1 MILLATRIARNYNNV
16 PVLVKTA
23 YFLRNLLIVQLL
35 LGIGA
40 YLGKFT
46 QSGIVLNPYI
56 VPLGDDPCDCRCA
69 YACNLSYFNSA
80 VISSVDA
87 LAFDATIADI
97 IETGFPMT
105 PSTESDLVL
114 DVPASRVRRRAVDYF
129 ALTKPRIVAMVLIT
143 TAAGFYL
150 GAQGS
155 PDYLV
160 LLHTLIG
167 TALTGG
173 GTLALNQLM
182 EREADALMVRTRT
195 RPLPDGR
202 LLPVD
207 ALVFG
212 LLLTVCGI
220 GYLGWA
226 SLWRSASSRTY
237 RRHVSPHIYTTQTAN
252 LAVQPYR
259 GSSRSTPSCH
269 RLGSRTRVIGIE
281 AWILFT
287 IMFLWQVPHSLAI
300 GWLYR
305 DDFAKAKFCLFP
317 VIDPNGKATGRQVV
331 LNCALLFAVGF
342 LPYLLVLQVWATASP
357 PFFSAASFS
366 GMGSILHALC
376 STRCGSAASLRVT
389 NLSTQQFSPH
399 SH

>member
-1 MILLATRIARNYNNV
+1 
-16 PVLVKTA
+16 
-23 YFLRNLLIVQLL
+23 
-35 LGIGA
+35 
-40 YLGKFT
+40 
-46 QSGIVLNPYI
+46 
-56 VPLGDDPCDCRCA
+56 
-69 YACNLSYFNSA
+69 
-80 VISSVDA
+80 
-87 LAFDATIADI
+87 
-97 IETGFPMT
+97 MT
-105 PSTESDLVL
+105 PSTDSNLVL
-114 DVPASRVRRRAVDYF
+114 DVPASRIRRRAVDYF
-129 ALTKPRIVAMVLIT
+129 ELTKPRIVAMILIT

-220 GYLGWA
+220 GYLVWA
-226 SLWRSASSRTY
+226 SLWRSASVTALIVVTYLLMYTPLKQRT
-237 RRHVSPHIYTTQTAN
+237 SLCSLIG
-252 LAVQPYR
+252 AVPGALPPVIGWAAVR
-259 GSSRSTPSCH
+259 GS
-269 RLGSRTRVIGIE
+269 LGIE

-305 DDFAKAKFCLFP
+305 DDFAKAKFCLLP

-331 LNCALLFAVGF
+331 LNCVLLFAVGF
-342 LPYLLVLQVWATASP
+342 LPVLIGFA
-357 PFFSAASFS
+357 
-366 GMGSILHALC
+366 GMGYCVAAFFLGGLFLWYGVNFARSRSLVAARQLLF
-376 STRCGSAASLRVT
+376 ASLIYLPAILTALALDKV
-389 NLSTQQFSPH
+389 
-399 SH
+399 

>member
-1 MILLATRIARNYNNV
+1 
-16 PVLVKTA
+16 
-23 YFLRNLLIVQLL
+23 
-35 LGIGA
+35 
-40 YLGKFT
+40 
-46 QSGIVLNPYI
+46 
-56 VPLGDDPCDCRCA
+56 
-69 YACNLSYFNSA
+69 
-80 VISSVDA
+80 
-87 LAFDATIADI
+87 
-97 IETGFPMT
+97 MT
-105 PSTESDLVL
+105 PSTDSNLVL
-114 DVPASRVRRRAVDYF
+114 DVSASRIRRRAVDYF
-129 ALTKPRIVAMVLIT
+129 ELTKPRIVAMILIT

-167 TALTGG
+167 TALTAG

-220 GYLGWA
+220 GYLVWA
-226 SLWRSASSRTY
+226 SLWRSASVTALIVVTYLLMYTPLKQRT
-237 RRHVSPHIYTTQTAN
+237 SLCSLIG
-252 LAVQPYR
+252 AVPGALPPVIGWAAVR
-259 GSSRSTPSCH
+259 GS
-269 RLGSRTRVIGIE
+269 LGIE

-305 DDFAKAKFCLFP
+305 DDFAKAKFCLLP

-331 LNCALLFAVGF
+331 LNCVLLFAVGF
-342 LPYLLVLQVWATASP
+342 LPVLIGFA
-357 PFFSAASFS
+357 
-366 GMGSILHALC
+366 GMGYCVAAFFLGGLFLWYGVNFARLRSLVAARQLLF
-376 STRCGSAASLRVT
+376 ASLIYLPAILTALALDKVW
-389 NLSTQQFSPH
+389 S
-399 SH
+399 

>member
-1 MILLATRIARNYNNV
+1 
-16 PVLVKTA
+16 
-23 YFLRNLLIVQLL
+23 
-35 LGIGA
+35 
-40 YLGKFT
+40 
-46 QSGIVLNPYI
+46 
-56 VPLGDDPCDCRCA
+56 
-69 YACNLSYFNSA
+69 
-80 VISSVDA
+80 
-87 LAFDATIADI
+87 
-97 IETGFPMT
+97 MT

-129 ALTKPRIVAMVLIT
+129 ALTKPRIVVMVLIT

-150 GAQGS
+150 GTQGS

-226 SLWRSASSRTY
+226 SLWRSALVTSLIAVTY
-237 RRHVSPHIYTTQTAN
+237 LLIYTPLKQRTS
-252 LAVQPYR
+252 LCGLIGAVPGALPPVIGWAAVR
-259 GSSRSTPSCH
+259 GS
-269 RLGSRTRVIGIE
+269 LGIE

-305 DDFAKAKFCLFP
+305 EDFAKAKFCLLP
-317 VIDPNGKATGRQVV
+317 VIDSTGKATGRQVV
-331 LNCALLFAVGF
+331 LHCALLFAVGF
-342 LPYLLVLQVWATASP
+342 LPLLIGFAGLGYGV
-357 PFFSAASFS
+357 AAFLL
-366 GMGSILHALC
+366 GGLFLWYGINFAGSC
-376 STRCGSAASLRVT
+376 STAAARQLLFASLIYLPAILTALALDR
-389 NLSTQQFSPH
+389 F
-399 SH
+399 